1 MTFEVY
7 QFPRWTF
14 AMSLQHI
21 DSQNANGLGS
31 PPFLMGRLTITDGI
45 DMPQATGQA
54 DTFGFKGFVSV
65 AGDTDNS
72 LLGTSGIW
80 GATGWREYLVQMPTN
95 PGKCKGAYKLDFRYS
110 VVDTQDESDVHTQS
124 IDFEGPTDIS
134 LTRYKNLDDS
144 S

>member
-45 DMPQATGQA
+45 DMPPAAGQA
-54 DTFGFKGFVSV
+54 DTFAFKGFVSG

-72 LLGTSGIW
+72 LLETSAIW
-80 GATGWREYLVQMPTN
+80 GATRWREYLVQMPTN
-95 PGKCKGAYKLDFRYS
+95 PG
-110 VVDTQDESDVHTQS
+110 
-124 IDFEGPTDIS
+124 
-134 LTRYKNLDDS
+134 
-144 S
+144 